1 LNQEPNFSKPTNVPY
16 TKTKDIR
23 RMILRKSYYKLK
35 PIIPRSLQIALRR
48 QIARRKLKSASHI
61 WPIDPEAGKTPQGWN
76 GWPDQKRFALVLS
89 HDVDRAKGLERCLQL
104 MDLEQQLGFRSS
116 FNFVPEGY
124 EIPKQ
129 VLKTLQGSGFSIG
142 VHGLVHDEK
151 LFGCRKVFERRAPRI
166 NNYIKEWGAV
176 GFHSPAMIRNL
187 DWIGELDIE
196 YDGSTFDTDPF
207 EPQPEGVRTIFPF
220 LVKRNSAQPLT
231 TADRRRPFDFAQ
243 GLEGLERQTADRRIP
258 RKGED
263 RRHPSSSVAPLQ
275 GEEPP
280 EPGTQHHAPST
291 QNQVS
296 SSQDPEP
303 STLNPKPNFY
313 VELPYTLPQD
323 HCLFVI
329 LREKN
334 IRIWKEKLD
343 WIAEKGGMALLNS
356 HPDYMK
362 FENGNCCL
370 EEYPVQYY
378 VELLEYVKK
387 KYEGQYW
394 HALASEVAEFWWK
407 NMSHHCTGPECTEL
421 KFDDSI

>member
-1 LNQEPNFSKPTNVPY
+1 MNLRDYYYTVKPF
-16 TKTKDIR
+16 
-23 RMILRKSYYKLK
+23 
-35 PIIPRSLQIALRR
+35 IPRSLQITLRR
-48 QIARRKLKSASHI
+48 QIAKQKLKSVREV
-61 WPIDPEAGKTPQGWN
+61 WPIDPEAGKAPQGWK
-76 GWPDQKRFALVLS
+76 GWPDQKRFALILS
-89 HDVDRAKGLERCLQL
+89 HDVDTAKGLERCLQL

-116 FNFVPEGY
+116 YNFVPEGY

-129 VLKTLQGSGFSIG
+129 VLKTLQGSGFRIG

-187 DWIGELDIE
+187 DWICELDIE

-207 EPQPEGVRTIFPF
+207 EPQPDGVRTIFPF
-220 LVKRNSAQPLT
+220 VVYKRSCQ
-231 TADRRRPFDFAQ
+231 PFDTAQ
-243 GLEGLERQTADRRIP
+243 DFQLSALSSQRWNGA
-258 RKGED
+258 D
-263 RRHPSSSVAPLQ
+263 RRHPTEYSRQETEDRRLPQNQEPGSSSHELSAKSHELP
-275 GEEPP
+275 
-280 EPGTQHHAPST
+280 
-291 QNQVS
+291 
-296 SSQDPEP
+296 
-303 STLNPKPNFY
+303 FY
-313 VELPYTLPQD
+313 IELPYTLPQD

-329 LREKN
+329 LKERD
-334 IRIWKEKLD
+334 IRIWKQKLD

-362 FENGNCCL
+362 FENGKCGL

-394 HALASEVAEFWWK
+394 HALASEVAEFWRE
-407 NMSHHCTGPECTEL
+407 NMSHHCTGPDCSEL